1 MCEEFALLK
10 MRVGGVEI
18 EGDPDDLAAFYRKIG
33 ADQHS
38 METKQ
43 ESTRLSAPAKPIPA
57 NVNLPSKHEI
67 AQWVESLGAPYS
79 FSLAEQQMRFFGR
92 YLETRKE
99 QKLYSK
105 FYSLFQ
111 FAKKSIV
118 KKYGGKWISEG
129 ESVDGHQFSRL
140 MWVPDEEAENQEN
153 LGAFQLNQD

>member
-1 MCEEFALLK
+1 

-18 EGDPDDLAAFYRKIG
+18 EGDPDDLAAFYKKIG

-43 ESTRLSAPAKPIPA
+43 ENTRQRTTVEPIPA
-57 NVNLPSKHEI
+57 NVNLPSRHEI

-79 FSLAEQQMRFFGR
+79 FSLAEQQMKFFGR
-92 YLETRKE
+92 CLETRKE
-99 QKLYSK
+99 QKLYTK

-118 KKYGGKWISEG
+118 EKYGGKWISEG
-129 ESVDGHQFSRL
+129 EVIDGHQFSRVR
-140 MWVPDEEAENQEN
+140 WIPDEDAKKQEN